1 MGNVHTGSSRGK
13 VGASVASLSHWK
25 HLRADECSQGI
36 TSVHL
41 SRSSRTVSHT
51 RSQSIMQSSV
61 HYETCWRERGLIT
74 RIHYT
79 RVTRCTG
86 RMNRAPEGLVGKQK
100 WKNKFSNVCSSSFT
114 SGTLVQL
121 RQCHQRS
128 SLCFPSWSVGE
139 QTDRQHNL
147 TGIWLSER
155 KDEQTWKKADLFIK
169 HPFQRVLS
177 LSFDQLVSMFV
188 ITE

>member
-25 HLRADECSQGI
+25 HLRDDECSQGI

-41 SRSSRTVSHT
+41 SRSSRTVSHA

-61 HYETCWRERGLIT
+61 HYETCWRERCLIT

-79 RVTRCTG
+79 RVARCTG

-114 SGTLVQL
+114 SGTLEQL

-128 SLCFPSWSVGE
+128 SLCFPSWSVGG
-139 QTDRQHNL
+139 QTDSI
-147 TGIWLSER
+147 TWLEFDFLKEKMSKREKR
-155 KDEQTWKKADLFIK
+155 HIC
-169 HPFQRVLS
+169 S
-177 LSFDQLVSMFV
+177 LNIRFKEFSA
-188 ITE
+188 